1 MYQGVKLIA
10 HAGFMGTKP
19 NSIESIIEA
28 LKYTMDALEV
38 DVRFNEN
45 SEAVLSHDP
54 IDPIKP
60 LVKLEEVIA
69 LIKAYKVDLNLD
81 IKENEGLENA
91 IALITNAGLNE
102 RCFLTGQCPKLIQR
116 EWLKN
121 NSIKYLYNSSI
132 NDSLI
137 NEKTINT
144 LIDEAIIVGAFGLNL
159 CYKVVSPSIVN
170 KVKQAGLKLYVWTL
184 DNKEAIDEMISM
196 GVDSI
201 TITKP
206 LG

>member
-1 MYQGVKLIA
+1 MYKGVKLIA
-10 HAGFMGTKP
+10 HAGFMGTKS

-28 LKYTMDALEV
+28 LKYNMDVIEV

-45 SEAVLSHDP
+45 NDAVLSHDP
-54 IDPIKP
+54 IDPTKT
-60 LVKLEEVIA
+60 LVKLEEVIS
-69 LIKAYKVDLNLD
+69 LIRAYKVDLNLD

-91 IALITNAGLNE
+91 IALIIKAGLNE
-102 RCFLTGQCPKLIQR
+102 RCFLTGECPKVTQR
-116 EWLKN
+116 ELLKK

-132 NDSLI
+132 DDSLI
-137 NEKTINT
+137 NEETINT
-144 LIDEAIIVGAFGLNL
+144 LIDEAIQLEAFGLNL
-159 CYKVVSPSIVN
+159 CYKVVTPIIAN

-184 DNKEAIDEMISM
+184 DDKEAIDEMISM
-196 GVDSI
+196 KVDSI